1 MPGWMSQKPGPR
13 EVGKPFNNLRYVDDT
28 TLMAESR
35 EKLKG
40 FLMKMKE
47 ESERAGLRLNIKN
60 TKIMASGPNTTRQ
73 IEGEKVE
80 IVTDFLFLASET
92 TADIDCSHEILRQLL
107 FGRKVMT
114 DPDTVEK

>member
-1 MPGWMSQKPGPR
+1 MPGWMSQKPGSR

-28 TLMAESR
+28 TLRAESR

-60 TKIMASGPNTTRQ
+60 TKIMASGPNTTWQ

-80 IVTDFLFLASET
+80 IVTDFLFGSKI
-92 TADIDCSHEILRQLL
+92 TAHGCSHETGRL
-107 FGRKVMT
+107 GRKVITNFMC
-114 DPDTVEK
+114 